1 MQADGNIKEMTFLAE
16 YAGDIDYVEKRENDD
31 CNSIM
36 TLLLKA
42 DRSQNLVVC
51 PNKQGNISRFFSG
64 SITTHR
70 KLFVF
75 YP

>member
-42 DRSQNLVVC
+42 DRSQSLVIC
-51 PNKQGNISRFFSG
+51 PDKRGNISCFSVA
-64 SITTHR
+64 SLTTHH